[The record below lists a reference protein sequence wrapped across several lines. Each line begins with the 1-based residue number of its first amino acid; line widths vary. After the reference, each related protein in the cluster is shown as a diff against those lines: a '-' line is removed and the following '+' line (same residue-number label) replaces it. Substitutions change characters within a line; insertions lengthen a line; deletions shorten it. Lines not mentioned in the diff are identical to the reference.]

1 MHNSPKRN
9 NSPKRTQKSP
19 VSKFLKQ
26 TVRDLDQDVRKID
39 SECRTLTSTGNSAI
53 RIRRVL
59 GKNPDKEKLNK
70 LMGKPVN
77 MDGRPKSSIVRM

>member
-1 MHNSPKRN
+1 
-9 NSPKRTQKSP
+9 
-19 VSKFLKQ
+19 
-26 TVRDLDQDVRKID
+26 VRKID